1 MVLEQQ
7 NLILKQQNLNFTLP
21 CRVSCRRVSNFELI
35 QARRSKEQGARSK
48 EQGARSKEQ
57 GARSKE
63 SLNRLGRRAQLTTHI
78 ICRVAVS
85 CVSCKVYHSTMDSDN
100 SFRSRDS
107 GISSSSSSTSSISSS
122 VTSTA
127 TIATT
132 SEDISRGE
140 SRNGK
145 PYNIRADK
153 TNTLQN
159 FFSRSTSKNIEP
171 PLNRSQ
177 KKVVRLRQQFD
188 FD

>member
-1 MVLEQQ
+1 LVLEQQ
-7 NLILKQQNLNFTLP
+7 NLILKQQNLNFYVA
-21 CRVSCRRVSNFELI
+21 VSCLVSPRFEFCI
-35 QARRSKEQGARSK
+35 NSSK
-48 EQGARSKEQ
+48 KEQ

-100 SFRSRDS
+100 SFRSQDS
-107 GISSSSSSTSSISSS
+107 GISSNSSSTSSISSS
-122 VTSTA
+122 ATSTA
-127 TIATT
+127 TIVTT

-140 SRNGK
+140 SRNGN

-153 TNTLQN
+153 TNTMQN